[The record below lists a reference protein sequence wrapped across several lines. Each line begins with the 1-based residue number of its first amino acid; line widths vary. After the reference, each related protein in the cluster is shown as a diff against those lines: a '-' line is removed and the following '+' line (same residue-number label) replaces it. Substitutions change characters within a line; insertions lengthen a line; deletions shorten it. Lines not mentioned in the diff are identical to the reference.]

1 MQPEFQDETPVNV
14 FDLWEGANFKLKIKK
29 VAGYW
34 NYDSSEFDRVGPLLD
49 DDDALEALWN
59 KEYSLKEIVA
69 PDKFKSY
76 EQLSKRLK
84 TVLGQGAAR
93 PTMDEEVQEEDD
105 SRGSYTPQFESR
117 RPAPVKEE
125 SFNSE
130 DIMPKSSASD
140 EEDETLSYFQRLADS

>member
-1 MQPEFQDETPVNV
+1 
-14 FDLWEGANFKLKIKK
+14 
-29 VAGYW
+29 
-34 NYDSSEFDRVGPLLD
+34 
-49 DDDALEALWN
+49 
-59 KEYSLKEIVA
+59 
-69 PDKFKSY
+69 
-76 EQLSKRLK
+76 
-84 TVLGQGAAR
+84 
-93 PTMDEEVQEEDD
+93 MDEEVQEEDD